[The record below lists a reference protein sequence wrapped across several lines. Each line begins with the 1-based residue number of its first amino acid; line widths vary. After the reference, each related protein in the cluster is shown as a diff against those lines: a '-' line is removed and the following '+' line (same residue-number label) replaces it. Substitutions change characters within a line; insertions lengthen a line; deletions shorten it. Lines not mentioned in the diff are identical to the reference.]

1 MKVLEKF
8 KGLKLLFI
16 NEEKEKEIKLKVKVP
31 EGTDYIIDIENI
43 IVPKKLLY
51 SRPRKTKYN
60 TYFDLFKKYG
70 CIDKPILVARDNTYR
85 DSPFVVLKDQY
96 IRWLICKN
104 NGIKQVPVRFVEE

>member
-16 NEEKEKEIKLKVKVP
+16 QEEKEVIPKIKVP
-31 EGTDYIIDIENI
+31 EGTDCLIDIENI
-43 IVPKKLLY
+43 IVSEMLLY
-51 SRPRKTKYN
+51 SRPRKTKYD
-60 TYFDLFKKYG
+60 TYFELFKKNGY
-70 CIDKPILVARDNTYR
+70 IDKPISVARDNTYS
-85 DSPFVVLKDQY
+85 DSPFVVLKNQY

>member
-8 KGLKLLFI
+8 KDLRLLFI
-16 NEEKEKEIKLKVKVP
+16 QEEKEVKPKIKVP
-31 EGTDYIIDIENI
+31 EGTDCLIDIDYIIVSEM
-43 IVPKKLLY
+43 LLY

-60 TYFDLFKKYG
+60 TYFDLFKQNG
-70 CIDKPILVARDNTYR
+70 FIDKPILVTRDNTYR

-104 NGIKQVPVRFVEE
+104 NGIKQVPIKFV

>member
-16 NEEKEKEIKLKVKVP
+16 NEEKEKEIKPKVKVP
-31 EGTDYIIDIENI
+31 EGTDCLMDIDYI

-51 SRPRKTKYN
+51 SRPRKTKYA
-60 TYFDLFKKYG
+60 TYFDLFKKNGY
-70 CIDKPILVARDNTYR
+70 IDKPILVAKDNTYR
-85 DSPFVVLKDQY
+85 DSPFVVLRDQY

-104 NGIKQVPVRFVEE
+104 NGITQVPVRFVEE